1 MAANDLQSF
10 LRFLTQDAKVPLAM
24 AMGKVKDLQQAS
36 LGSVDALAKVKA
48 VDIQAIFPD
57 EKVAKQILSAAKRI
71 SKKRAAGDDTPSPKK
86 KRKDESLF
94 SIKGEQTPEEL
105 EASLALPTCDISD
118 EELQDIVMVTN
129 RAPLVLAFGVMLLR
143 YTMPEQPLSSR
154 LSLAQA
160 YVSVTSRARAVN
172 LGIESGDSAEQLG
185 FGEGQPTVTIMGK
198 ELRVLRRWGYDWK
211 PAEAS
216 EEASTQGTLKA
227 EDNEQQQ
234 GSQAAGQPEA
244 SSQGTLKVEDDEQ
257 QQVPQAE
264 SQPPLWGLDLEALKK
279 SKAEIPPVAKAQ
291 SATTSN
297 MPIYTPQS
305 ARAYL
310 LKSFESPPSDKK
322 SSAAAKAAEKERNL
336 GMLLRAIDL
345 LYQSWLGTITPE
357 ELDKRICGWYCKVR
371 PSVENGVA
379 GWGGRNEVKLADI
392 LALRRVP

>member
-24 AMGKVKDLQQAS
+24 AMGKIKDLQQAN
-36 LGSVDALAKVKA
+36 LGSADALAKVKA
-48 VDIQAIFPD
+48 GDIQAIFTD
-57 EKVAKQILSAAKRI
+57 EKIAKQILSAAKRI
-71 SKKRAAGDDTPSPKK
+71 SKKRAAGDHTPSPKK

-94 SIKGEQTPEEL
+94 SIKQEQTPEQL
-105 EASLALPTCDISD
+105 EASLPLPTCDVSD
-118 EELQDIVMVTN
+118 EELSNVVMITN
-129 RAPLVLAFGVMLLR
+129 RAPLVLAFGVVLLK

-185 FGEGQPTVTIMGK
+185 FGEGQPTVSIMGK

-211 PAEAS
+211 AAEADGAN
-216 EEASTQGTLKA
+216 ASTQGTLKA
-227 EDNEQQQ
+227 EVYE
-234 GSQAAGQPEA
+234 
-244 SSQGTLKVEDDEQ
+244 
-257 QQVPQAE
+257 QAE
-264 SQPPLWGLDLEALKK
+264 DKPPLWGLDLEALKK
-279 SKAEIPPVAKAQ
+279 SKAAAPPIGKAQ
-291 SATTSN
+291 SATTTN

-310 LKSFESPPSDKK
+310 LKSSEFPPPAASGKK
-322 SSAAAKAAEKERNL
+322 VSAAAKIAEKERNL
-336 GMLLRAIDL
+336 GRLLRAIDL

-357 ELDKRICGWYCKVR
+357 ELDKRIWGWYVKVR

-392 LALRRVP
+392 LALRRAP

>member
-1 MAANDLQSF
+1 MAANDLQAF
-10 LRFLTQDAKVPLAM
+10 LRFLTQDAKVSLAM
-24 AMGKVKDLQQAS
+24 AMGKIKELQQAN

-48 VDIQAIFPD
+48 VDIQAIFAD
-57 EKVAKQILSAAKRI
+57 EKVAKQVSSAAKRI

-94 SIKGEQTPEEL
+94 SIKQEQTPEEL
-105 EASLALPTCDISD
+105 EASLALPTCDVSD
-118 EELQDIVMVTN
+118 EELEGIVMITN

-172 LGIESGDSAEQLG
+172 LGIETGDSAEQLG

-198 ELRVLRRWGYDWK
+198 DLRVLRRWGYDWK
-211 PAEAS
+211 PVEADEAES
-216 EEASTQGTLKA
+216 STQGTLKA
-227 EDNEQQQ
+227 EDDETE
-234 GSQAAGQPEA
+234 EA
-244 SSQGTLKVEDDEQ
+244 QTEDK
-257 QQVPQAE
+257 
-264 SQPPLWGLDLEALKK
+264 PPLWGLDLEALKK
-279 SKAEIPPVAKAQ
+279 SKAEVPAVARAQ
-291 SATTSN
+291 SATTTN

-310 LKSFESPPSDKK
+310 LKSFESPPPAESGKK
-322 SSAAAKAAEKERNL
+322 VSAAAKAAEKERNL

-345 LYQSWLGTITPE
+345 LYQSWLVTITSE
-357 ELDKRICGWYCKVR
+357 ELDKRIWGWYIKVR

-379 GWGGRNEVKLADI
+379 GWGGRNEVRLADI
-392 LALRRVP
+392 LALRRVS